1 MQSQGCYSKRQ
12 SPLGF
17 APAQCEQRQST
28 TDEQADFGYSGY
40 KKCSL
45 SSASGAQSIVPLCT
59 TSVCFTKD
67 SQGKG

>member
-1 MQSQGCYSKRQ
+1 MQSQGCYSKCQ
-12 SPLGF
+12 SCLGF
-17 APAQCEQRQST
+17 SHPQCEQRQST
-28 TDEQADFGYSGY
+28 SYEQADFGYCGH